1 MRKQSNVTWTLILL
15 ILVSSACSAEGPA
28 SPAATLPPVP
38 TSTDAPAL
46 TSTPVFTSTAETP
59 VAVPTRTPAAS
70 PTPIGGGSGKIAFI
84 SNYEGD
90 YAIYVMNVD
99 GGNPIRLTEGTA
111 QDDVIPDLCCMAWSP
126 DRSRIAFSVLSKNRE
141 SWDIYVMNADG
152 SEETRLTMNGR
163 NNMSPFWSPDGNKI
177 VFTSSSSGDSQ
188 IYVMNADGSEQTG
201 LTNNDMFNL
210 APAWSPH
217 GTKIAYESKERDNPA
232 ANEEIYVMNT
242 DGSDPLQLTNNNVQD
257 LSPAWS
263 PDGTKIAYSTTL
275 SHLNAE
281 YNPDIYVMN
290 YDGSNPIRLTSD
302 RTHEGAPSWS
312 PDGNKI
318 AYGSCQGETESAIC
332 DIYIMNAD
340 GSDQSQLTDLH
351 SFTSGPVWS
360 PSLQNAI
367 TQHSDCTSGWSRL
380 KVGDQTRVSQE
391 TNTPNRVRE
400 GPSTADAIIGV
411 LDPGTVMKVIEGPVC
426 ADGLIFW
433 KVEHKSIPGST
444 GWTAEGDGT
453 EYWLEPHVP

>member
-15 ILVSSACSAEGPA
+15 ILVSSACSPEAPA
-28 SPAATLPPVP
+28 SPSAPHPPAP
-38 TSTDAPAL
+38 TSTHASAL
-46 TSTPVFTSTAETP
+46 TSTPVFTLTA
-59 VAVPTRTPAAS
+59 VATRTPASS

-90 YAIYVMNVD
+90 YAIYVINVD
-99 GGNPIRLTEGTA
+99 GGNPIQLTGGSA
-111 QDDVIPDLCCMAWSP
+111 QDDVIPDLCCLAWSP
-126 DRSRIAFSVLSKNRE
+126 DGSRIAFSVLSKNRE

-163 NNMSPFWSPDGNKI
+163 NNDSPSWSPDGDRI
-177 VFTSSSSGDSQ
+177 VFSSARDGRSE
-188 IYVMNADGSEQTG
+188 IYVMNAVGSEQTR

-232 ANEEIYVMNT
+232 ANEEIYVMNA
-242 DGSDPLQLTNNNVQD
+242 DGSDPIQLTNNNVQD
-257 LSPAWS
+257 LGPAWS

-275 SHLNAE
+275 SHKVEE

-302 RTHEGAPSWS
+302 RTDEEAPSWS
-312 PDGNKI
+312 PDGSKI
-318 AYGSCQGETESAIC
+318 AFGSCQAETESSIC

-340 GSDQSQLTDLH
+340 GSDQTQMTDLH
-351 SFTSGPVWS
+351 SYTSGPVWS

-380 KVGDQTRVSQE
+380 KAGDQARVSQE
-391 TNTPNRVRE
+391 TNTPNRVRAR
-400 GPSTADAIIGV
+400 PSTADEIIGL
-411 LDPGTVMKVIEGPVC
+411 LDPGTEMKVIEGPVC
-426 ADGLIFW
+426 ADGLTFW
-433 KVEHKSIPGST
+433 KVEHKSIPGSK
-444 GWTAEGDGT
+444 GWTAEGDRA
-453 EYWLEPHVP
+453 EYWLEPYVP